1 MIISNFLSWLS
12 ILNFMYLK
20 LPQKGKLIIII
31 ISLSSYIPLK
41 TLYFFCIRVVHTK
54 DIRLLIFCTLRRC
67 YLNAMWN
74 ESGNVICCNPIVLFC
89 FKGLIF

>member
-54 DIRLLIFCTLRRC
+54 DMTINFLYFEEVLSKC
-67 YLNAMWN
+67 
-74 ESGNVICCNPIVLFC
+74 NVE
-89 FKGLIF
+89 